1 MNNETLQSEAP
12 IMQVEDLAVTFYSPN
27 GTFRAVRD
35 ASLEITRGE
44 VLGLVGESG
53 CGKSTVAF
61 AMMGYLPGTAE
72 VEGAVRFEGVDITS
86 LSSAE
91 LMELRG
97 NRIAMVYQ
105 DPVTSLNPSM
115 RVGPQV
121 EEALLQH
128 LDIDSETA
136 RARSVELFDSVGL
149 ADPDRIGR
157 RYPHQ
162 LSGGQQQRVVI
173 AMALACDPHLL
184 IMDEPTTGLDVTTEA
199 TILDLIVELK
209 DRVNAGIL
217 FVSHNLGVIA
227 RVADRVAVM
236 YAGEIVEQAPVR
248 ELFKNPSHPYTAG
261 LLSCV
266 PQPPEDDGVER
277 QLSSIPGTVFDAQN
291 EQAEECLFAPRC
303 PLAQERCTTQS
314 PPLVDTRGN
323 HPHLNPLPSRERG
336 QAEPHSTSSGGHLSR
351 CFFHRDVTADI
362 WGDALERVEKPPEQ
376 IESPVLNVS
385 GLRKFYGG
393 GRRKY
398 ILFGPPVAPPV
409 RALMD
414 MDMRIGSG
422 RTTGIVGESGSG
434 KSTAAR
440 AIVGLEPKDR
450 GNLQLH
456 GQDLEGDVH
465 DRTEDQ
471 RSSMRMVFQ
480 NPTASLNPKLPVGH
494 TIVRALRK
502 FAGLN
507 KRESNERAE
516 ELMEAVGLDP
526 SFLERQPTELSGGQ
540 QQRVALA
547 SAFAANPDL
556 VVADEAVS
564 ALDVSVQAQV
574 LNLLEDHQR
583 ETGNSYVFIT
593 HDLGVVRYISDD
605 ILVLYAGHVA
615 EYGPSKAVLS
625 APSHPYTE
633 ALLSAAPVPD
643 PDAEPTHIRLEGS
656 VPTLRGAFTGCF
668 FAGRC
673 PRKIGDICDTTPP
686 PQQSG
691 PNGDN
696 HFINCHIPISEL
708 ESLQMEDSGK
718 AEAAD

>member
-1 MNNETLQSEAP
+1 MNDSDNSAAP
-12 IMQVEDLAVTFYSPN
+12 LIQLENLAVTFLTPR
-27 GTFRAVRD
+27 GAFRAVRS
-35 ASLEITRGE
+35 ASLEIRRGE

-61 AMMGYLPGTAE
+61 AMMDYLPDSAL
-72 VEGAVRFEGVDITS
+72 VEGAVRFEGMDISEFTD
-86 LSSAE
+86 AE
-91 LMELRG
+91 LRELRG

-105 DPVTSLNPSM
+105 DPITSLNPSM
-115 RVGPQV
+115 RVGPQI
-121 EEALLQH
+121 EEVLRQH
-128 LDIDSETA
+128 LDMDSDA
-136 RARSVELFDSVGL
+136 AQQRAVELFDSVGL
-149 ADPDRIGR
+149 ADPERIGR

-236 YAGEIVEQAPVR
+236 YAGEIVEEAPVR
-248 ELFKNPSHPYTAG
+248 ELFKSPSHPYTVG

-266 PQPPEDDGVER
+266 PQPPGDDGVEL
-277 QLSSIPGTVFDAQN
+277 QLRSIPGSVFDAQS
-291 EQAEECLFAPRC
+291 EEIDSCLFAPRC
-303 PLAQERCTTQS
+303 PMASDNCVEES
-314 PPLVDTRGN
+314 PPAFPVSDGHIARCFSHSEVTEDLWGE
-323 HPHLNPLPSRERG
+323 LRERHMKP
-336 QAEPHSTSSGGHLSR
+336 EPDSPL
-351 CFFHRDVTADI
+351 
-362 WGDALERVEKPPEQ
+362 
-376 IESPVLNVS
+376 PVLNAED
-385 GLRKFYGG
+385 LRQFYGG
-393 GRRKY
+393 GRKKY
-398 ILFGPPVAPPV
+398 ILFGPPVRQPV
-409 RALMD
+409 RALVD
-414 MDMRIGSG
+414 VDMRVESG
-422 RTTGIVGESGSG
+422 RTLGIVGESGSG

-440 AIVGLEPKDR
+440 AIVGLDARDSGVLELR
-450 GNLQLH
+450 GQALQ
-456 GQDLEGDVH
+456 GDVE

-480 NPTASLNPKLPVGH
+480 NPTASLNPKLPIKH
-494 TIVRALRK
+494 AITRALRK
-502 FAGLN
+502 FAGVG
-507 KRESNERAE
+507 RSESQERAE
-516 ELMEAVGLDP
+516 QLMNAVGLDP
-526 SFLERQPTELSGGQ
+526 LYLDRRPSELSGGQ

-574 LNLLEDHQR
+574 LNLLEQHQR

-593 HDLGVVRYISDD
+593 HDLGVVRYVSDD

-615 EYGPSKAVLS
+615 EYGPSEAVLS
-625 APSHPYTE
+625 TPSHPYTE

-656 VPTLRGAFTGCF
+656 VPTLRSAFRGCF

-673 PRKIGDICDTTPP
+673 PRKIGDICDNEPP
-686 PQQSG
+686 PERRG
-691 PNGDN
+691 GGDG
-696 HFINCHIPISEL
+696 HLINCHIPVDEL
-708 ESLQMEDSGK
+708 ERLQ
-718 AEAAD
+718 

>member
-1 MNNETLQSEAP
+1 MTQALQQDAP
-12 IMQVEDLAVTFYSPN
+12 LMQVKDLAVTFYSPR
-27 GTFRAVRD
+27 GTFRAVRN
-35 ASLEITRGE
+35 ASLEIARGE

-61 AMMGYLPGTAE
+61 AMMGYLPSTAQ
-72 VEGAVRFEGVDITS
+72 VDGAVQFEGVDITS

-121 EEALLQH
+121 EEVLKQH
-128 LDIDSETA
+128 LDLGADAA
-136 RARSVELFDSVGL
+136 RVRSVELFENVGL

-266 PQPPEDDGVER
+266 PQPPGDDGIER
-277 QLSSIPGTVFDAQN
+277 QLSSIPGTVFDAQT
-291 EQAEECLFAPRC
+291 EQSEECLFAPRC
-303 PLAQERCTTQS
+303 PLAQESCTSQS
-314 PPLVDTRGN
+314 PPLVSAGD
-323 HPHLNPLPSRERG
+323 S
-336 QAEPHSTSSGGHLSR
+336 HLSR
-351 CFFHRDVTADI
+351 CFFHEDVRADI
-362 WGDALERVEKPPEQ
+362 WGEALARVEKPEEQ
-376 IESPVLNVS
+376 GDRAVLNVK

-398 ILFGPPVAPPV
+398 ILFGPPVARPV

-414 MDMRIGSG
+414 VDMRIDPG
-422 RTTGIVGESGSG
+422 RTIGIVGESGSG

-450 GNLQLH
+450 GDLHLH
-456 GQDLEGDVH
+456 GLELEGNVQ

-471 RSSMRMVFQ
+471 RAAMRMVFQ

-507 KRESNERAE
+507 KRESDERAE

-526 SFLERQPTELSGGQ
+526 SFLDRQPTELSGGQ

-547 SAFAANPDL
+547 SAFAANPDV

-583 ETGNSYVFIT
+583 ESGNSYVFIT

-615 EYGPSKAVLS
+615 EYGPSKAVLNV
-625 APSHPYTE
+625 PSHPYTE

-656 VPTLRGAFTGCF
+656 VPTLRGAFIGCF

-673 PRKIGDICDTTPP
+673 PRKIGEICDTTPP
-686 PQQSG
+686 PEQRG
-691 PNGDN
+691 PGGDS
-696 HFINCHIPISEL
+696 HAINCHIPIADL
-708 ESLQMEDSGK
+708 EVLQNEESRAPTLAG
-718 AEAAD
+718 